1 MQLDPKQVELLA
13 LDVDG
18 VLTYGS
24 IIVDDRNAELKRFNV
39 RDGFGIV
46 LWQKLGFRTA
56 IITGRDVPV
65 TEHRAAQLKIE
76 FVIQG
81 AADKSEALDQL
92 CRRAGVTPAQVAFVG
107 DDWPDLPIMRR
118 VGYPIAVADADPR
131 VREAAAFVTTAPGG
145 RGAVREA
152 IEHLIA
158 AKGLMPKALAM
169 YDSPNAPEPTPPT

>member
-1 MQLDPKQVELLA
+1 MSHDPRLIELLA

-18 VLTYGS
+18 VLTDGS

-65 TEHRAAQLKIE
+65 TEHRAAQLKIS

-81 AADKSEALDQL
+81 AADKSGALDQL
-92 CRRAGVTPAQVAFVG
+92 CRRAGLPPQRVAFVG
-107 DDWPDLPIMRR
+107 DDWPDLSIMRR
-118 VGYPIAVADADPR
+118 VGYAIAVADAEPR
-131 VREAAAFVTTAPGG
+131 LKEIAAYVTRAPGG

-158 AKGLMPKALAM
+158 AKGLMGKALAM
-169 YDSPNAPEPTPPT
+169 YDSEHAAEPTPPT